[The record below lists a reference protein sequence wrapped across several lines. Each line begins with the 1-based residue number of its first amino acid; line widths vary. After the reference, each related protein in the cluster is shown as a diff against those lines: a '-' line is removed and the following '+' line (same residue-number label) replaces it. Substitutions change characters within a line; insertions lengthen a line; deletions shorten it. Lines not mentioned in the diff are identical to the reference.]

1 MTLSPRNCS
10 LRPHFRGEPDAGELN
25 SAGHDEMLRLVSL

>member
-1 MTLSPRNCS
+1 MTLSERFCS
-10 LRPHFRGEPDAGELN
+10 LRSHLRGGPDAGDLN